1 MNAPDFLRSE
11 GIEFFCVDETIFM
24 IKNGN
29 RTIINSIKDLPN
41 FVVKW
46 AEKEIRKNKK
56 YQLGLRI
63 LAGQDENNQ
72 ILQLIKCKF
81 GGYDSF
87 SDFSEKGKCNEEIS
101 SCQYEY
107 RCAAAKYICKQNA
120 YNLTFSE
127 KKILRLIICDLA
139 DKQISYKLNV
149 SEHTVRNHIQNMHAK
164 LGTASKQGLVRFAVE
179 HNL

>member
-1 MNAPDFLRSE
+1 MKAPDFLISA
-11 GIEFFCVDETIFM
+11 GIEFFTVDDTIFM
-24 IKNGN
+24 IQDGN
-29 RTIINSIKDLPN
+29 RTIINSIEDIPHL
-41 FVVKW
+41 VIKW
-46 AEKEIRKNKK
+46 AEKEIKKNKK
-56 YQLGLRI
+56 YQIGLRLI
-63 LAGQDENNQ
+63 AGPDLDNQ
-72 ILQLIKCKF
+72 ILKLIQCKF
-81 GGYDSF
+81 GGYDAF
-87 SDFSEKGKCNEEIS
+87 SDFDKTGRCQEEIT
-101 SCQYEY
+101 SCPYEY
-107 RCAAAKYICKQNA
+107 RCAAAKYICKQNS